1 MALTQ
6 ASRQIAIETPL
17 GEDTLVLRAF
27 RGQEAISK
35 PFSFEL
41 DLVSE
46 EPSIKYEDIVGQA
59 VTVRATLAD
68 GSARYWNG
76 HVSRFVQAGRDSNL
90 AVYQAIIVPWLWFL
104 DQTSDCRIF
113 QNKTAPDIIKQI
125 FQEYGYRD
133 FSLSLYGDFV
143 KRDYCV
149 QYRES
154 DFNFVSRLME
164 EEGIFYFFEHE
175 DGKHTLVLG
184 NDPAAHKPCPNQPSA
199 RYEGAAGGWQ
209 DDDVIL
215 QWLQE
220 QELRPGIFTTTDYNF
235 ETPSTNLQSSV
246 NGKGKWE
253 IYDFPGEYTKR
264 ADGDKLAKVR
274 LQEQQLPQSIARGT
288 SDCRAFGVGYKFK
301 LADHYRGDLNQ
312 EYVLTSLRHSAHHN
326 LGLASGPAD
335 TSPVYENSFECVP
348 ASTPIRP
355 LRRTPV
361 PVVQGCQTAVVV
373 GPSGEEIFTDKYGR
387 VKVQFHWDR
396 EGKENENSSCWVRV
410 SYPWSGKAWGGIQIP
425 RIGQEVIVDFIE
437 GDPDRPIITG
447 RVYNAG
453 QMPPWD
459 LPGKKSIS
467 GYKSNST
474 KGGGGYN
481 ELSFDDTKG
490 TELIQV
496 HGQYDMDTKIEH
508 DERRHV
514 VNNRTKNVD
523 VDESSTIG
531 NNRTEKVGNNEQIT
545 IGVNRTESVGSN
557 EHISIG
563 SNRSETVGANESIT
577 VALTR
582 TRNVGINEMV
592 NVGAAQEITIGGLQA
607 LTVGLTRAKTIGVSE
622 MVNIGTT
629 QSINVGTAQTVKVG
643 AAQSI
648 TVGAN
653 RTMHVAN
660 DLNETIGANQ
670 TVKVATNLTEN
681 VGSDQKTD
689 IGGKLAE
696 TVGSDHSN
704 SVGGKRETKISSDD
718 TLDVGSNLTIK
729 AGSQITLE
737 TGSSKIVMKSG
748 GQIEISG
755 MSITVK
761 GSTSIK
767 EEAVSINIEASG
779 INTIKGS
786 LVKIN

>member
-1 MALTQ
+1 
-6 ASRQIAIETPL
+6 
-17 GEDTLVLRAF
+17 
-27 RGQEAISK
+27 
-35 PFSFEL
+35 
-41 DLVSE
+41 
-46 EPSIKYEDIVGQA
+46 
-59 VTVRATLAD
+59 
-68 GSARYWNG
+68 
-76 HVSRFVQAGRDSNL
+76 
-90 AVYQAIIVPWLWFL
+90 
-104 DQTSDCRIF
+104 
-113 QNKTAPDIIKQI
+113 
-125 FQEYGYRD
+125 
-133 FSLSLYGDFV
+133 
-143 KRDYCV
+143 
-149 QYRES
+149 
-154 DFNFVSRLME
+154 ME

-175 DGKHTLVLG
+175 KNKHTLVLG
-184 NDPAAHKPCPNQPSA
+184 NDPGVHKPCPNQASA
-199 RYEGAAGGWQ
+199 RYEGTGGGWQ

-220 QELRPGIFTTTDYNF
+220 QEVRPGSFTSTDYNF
-235 ETPSTNLQSSV
+235 ETPTANLLSTMNS
-246 NGKGKWE
+246 KGKWE
-253 IYDFPGEYTKR
+253 IYDFPGAYAKKS
-264 ADGDKLAKVR
+264 DGDKLAKVR
-274 LQEQQLPQSIARGT
+274 LQEQQTPLYTARGT

-301 LADHYRGDLNQ
+301 LTDHYRDDLNQ
-312 EYVLTSLRHSAHHN
+312 DYVLTALRHSAHHN
-326 LGLASGPAD
+326 LGLSSGSAD
-335 TSPVYENSFECVP
+335 TEPVYENSFECVP

-355 LRRTPV
+355 ARRTPV

-373 GPSGEEIFTDKYGR
+373 GPGGEEIFTDKYGR

-396 EGKENENSSCWVRV
+396 EGKKNENSSCWVRV
-410 SYPWSGKAWGGIQIP
+410 SYPWAGKAWGGIQIP

-459 LPGKKSIS
+459 LPGKKTIS

-523 VDESSTIG
+523 VDETNTIG
-531 NNRTEKVGNNEQIT
+531 NNRTEKVGKNEQMT
-545 IGVNRTESVGSN
+545 IGVNRTEAVGSN
-557 EHISIG
+557 ENITIG
-563 SNRSETVGANESIT
+563 SNRTENVGANESIT

-582 TRNVGINEMV
+582 TRNVGVNEMV
-592 NVGAAQEITIGGLQA
+592 NVGGAQEITIGGLQA
-607 LTVGLTRAKTIGVSE
+607 LTVGITRAKTIGTSE
-622 MVNIGTT
+622 SVNIGTSQSVNIGTT
-629 QSINVGTAQTVKVG
+629 QSINVGASQTVNVG
-643 AAQSI
+643 TDVSE
-648 TVGAN
+648 TVGSN
-653 RTMHVAN
+653 RTPK
-660 DLNETIGANQ
+660 IGS
-670 TVKVATNLTEN
+670 NLTEN
-681 VGSDQKTD
+681 IGSDQKTD
-689 IGGKLAE
+689 VGGKLAE
-696 TVGSDHSN
+696 TVGSDHTN
-704 SVGGKRETKISSDD
+704 SVGGKRETKITSDD

-755 MSITVK
+755 MSISIE

>member
-1 MALTQ
+1 MSLTQ
-6 ASRQIAIETPL
+6 ASRQIGIETPL
-17 GEDTLVLRAF
+17 GEDTFLLRSF
-27 RGQEAISK
+27 LGQEAISRL
-35 PFSFEL
+35 FAFEL

-46 EPSIKYEDIVGQA
+46 EPSIKYEDIVGQSS
-59 VTVRATLAD
+59 TVRIALAD
-68 GSARYWNG
+68 GSVRYWNG
-76 HVSRFVQAGRDSNL
+76 FVSRFVQAGRDSNV
-90 AVYQAIIVPWLWFL
+90 AVYHATIVPWLWFL

-113 QNKTAPDIIKQI
+113 QAKTAPDIIKQI

-133 FSLSLYGDFV
+133 FAFRLYGDFV

-175 DGKHTLVLG
+175 NGKHTLVLG
-184 NDPAAHKPCPNQPSA
+184 NDPSAHKECPNQPSA
-199 RYEGAAGGWQ
+199 RYEGSAGGWQ
-209 DDDVIL
+209 DDDVVL

-220 QELRPGIFTTTDYNF
+220 QEFRPGAFTATDYNF
-235 ETPSTNLQSSV
+235 ETPSTNLLSTV
-246 NGKGKWE
+246 NGKGKFE
-253 IYDFPGEYTKR
+253 LYDFPGEYTKR
-264 ADGDKLAKVR
+264 SDGDHIVRVR
-274 LQEQQLPQSIARGT
+274 LQEQQMPQSVARGT
-288 SDCRAFGVGYKFK
+288 SDCRAFGTGYKFK
-301 LADHYRGDLNQ
+301 LTDHYRDDLNQ
-312 EYVLTSLRHSAHHN
+312 EYVLTALRHAARHN
-326 LGLASGPAD
+326 LGYASG
-335 TSPVYENSFECVP
+335 SEESGPVYENSFECVP
-348 ASTPIRP
+348 ATTHIRP
-355 LRRTPV
+355 QRRSPV

-396 EGKENENSSCWVRV
+396 EGKKNENSSCWIRV
-410 SYPWSGKAWGGIQIP
+410 SYPWSGKTWGGIHVP
-425 RIGQEVIVDFIE
+425 RIGQEVVVDFIE

-459 LPGKKSIS
+459 LPGKMMVS

-490 TELIQV
+490 NELIQV

-531 NNRTEKVGNNEQIT
+531 NNRTEKVGKNEQIT
-545 IGVNRTESVGSN
+545 IGVNRTESVGAN
-557 EHISIG
+557 EKIDIG
-563 SNRSETVGANESIT
+563 SNRTETVGSNETIT
-577 VALTR
+577 VALNR
-582 TRNVGINEMV
+582 TRNVGVNEAV
-592 NVGAAQEITIGGLQA
+592 NVGAAQEINIGGLQSV
-607 LTVGLTRAKTIGVSE
+607 TIGLTRAKTVGVSE
-622 MVNIGTT
+622 SVNIGTT
-629 QSINVGTAQTVKVG
+629 QSINVGTAQSVSVG
-643 AAQSI
+643 TDRSI

-653 RTMHVAN
+653 QTVNVSN
-660 DLNETIGANQ
+660 DASETIGANQ
-670 TVKVATNLTEN
+670 TFKVGSNLTEN
-681 VGSDQKTD
+681 VGSDQKTS

-696 TVGSDHSN
+696 SVGSDHTN
-704 SVGGKRETKISSDD
+704 SVGGKRETSISSND

-755 MSITVK
+755 MSITIK

-779 INTIKGS
+779 VNTIKGS

>member
-6 ASRQIAIETPL
+6 AARQIAIDTPL
-17 GEDTLVLRAF
+17 GEDALLLRSF
-27 RGQEAISK
+27 HGQEAISK
-35 PFSFEL
+35 LFTFEL

-46 EPSIKYEDIVGQA
+46 EPSIKYADIVGQA
-59 VTVRATLAD
+59 VTLRITLAD
-68 GSARYWNG
+68 GSLRYWNG
-76 HVSRFVQAGRDSNL
+76 FVNRFVQAGRDSNV
-90 AVYQAIIVPWLWFL
+90 AVYQATIVPWLWFL
-104 DQTSDCRIF
+104 DQTTDCRIF
-113 QNKTAPDIIKQI
+113 QNKNAPDIIKQI
-125 FQEYGYRD
+125 FQEYGFHD

-164 EEGIFYFFEHE
+164 EEGIFYFFQHAN
-175 DGKHTLVLG
+175 GKHTLVLG
-184 NDPAAHKPCPNQPSA
+184 NDPAAHKPCPNQA
-199 RYEGAAGGWQ
+199 TVRYEGTSGGWQ

-220 QELRPGIFTTTDYNF
+220 QEFRPGVFTATDYNF
-235 ETPSTNLQSSV
+235 ETPSANLLSSV

-264 ADGDKLAKVR
+264 ADGDKLVKVR
-274 LQEQQLPQSIARGT
+274 LQEQQLPQCVAHGT
-288 SDCRAFGVGYKFK
+288 SDCRAFEVGYKFK
-301 LADHYRGDLNQ
+301 LTDHYRDDLNQ
-312 EYVLTSLRHSAHHN
+312 EYVLTALRLSAHHN
-326 LGLASGPAD
+326 LGYASGSED
-335 TSPVYENSFECVP
+335 TNPVYENSFECVP
-348 ASTPIRP
+348 AATPIRP
-355 LRRTPV
+355 ARRTPV

-396 EGKENENSSCWVRV
+396 EGKKNENSSCWVRV
-410 SYPWSGKAWGGIQIP
+410 SYPWAGKAWGGIHIP
-425 RIGQEVIVDFIE
+425 RIGQEVVVDFIE

-453 QMPPWD
+453 EMPPWD
-459 LPGKKSIS
+459 LPGKMMVS

-514 VNNRTKNVD
+514 LNNRTKNVD
-523 VDESSTIG
+523 SDETSTIG
-531 NNRTEKVGNNEQIT
+531 HNRTEKVGNNEQIT
-545 IGVNRTESVGSN
+545 IGVNRTEMVGSN
-557 EHISIG
+557 EKITIG
-563 SNRSETVGANESIT
+563 SNRIENVGANESIT

-582 TRNVGINEMV
+582 TRNVGVNEMV
-592 NVGAAQEITIGGLQA
+592 NVGGAQEITIGGLQA
-607 LTVGLTRAKTIGVSE
+607 LTVGLTRAKTVGVSE
-622 MVNIGTT
+622 SVNIGTT
-629 QSINVGTAQTVKVG
+629 QSINVGTAQTVN
-643 AAQSI
+643 
-648 TVGAN
+648 VGAN
-653 RTMHVAN
+653 QSISVGASRTMNVAN
-660 DLNETIGANQ
+660 DLNESIGANQ
-670 TVKVATNLTEN
+670 TVKVASNLTED
-681 VGSDQKTD
+681 VGSDQETT
-689 IGGKLAE
+689 IGGKLTE
-696 TVGSDHSN
+696 SVGSDHSN
-704 SVGGKRETKISSDD
+704 SVGGKRETKVSSDD

>member
-1 MALTQ
+1 MAITQ
-6 ASRQIAIETPL
+6 ATRQIAIDTPL
-17 GEDTLVLRAF
+17 GEDVLVLRAF
-27 RGQEAISK
+27 QGQEAISK
-35 PFSFEL
+35 LFAFEL

-46 EPSIKYEDIVGQA
+46 EPSIKYDDIVGQA
-59 VTVRATLAD
+59 VTVRVNLAD
-68 GSARYWNG
+68 GSSRYWNG
-76 HVSRFVQAGRDSNL
+76 YVSRFVQAGRDSNI
-90 AVYQAIIVPWLWFL
+90 AAYHATIVPWLWFL
-104 DQTSDCRIF
+104 DQTTDCRIF
-113 QNKTAPDIIKQI
+113 QGKTAPDIIKQI
-125 FQEYGYRD
+125 FQEYSYRD
-133 FSLSLYGDFV
+133 FTLSLYGDFV

-175 DGKHTLVLG
+175 NGKHTLVLG
-184 NDPAAHKPCPNQPSA
+184 NDPAVHKPCPDQASA
-199 RYEGAAGGWQ
+199 RYEGTAGGWQ

-220 QELRPGIFTTTDYNF
+220 QEVRPGTFTATDYNF
-235 ETPSTNLQSSV
+235 ETPTANMLSSV

-264 ADGDKLAKVR
+264 ADGDKLVKVR
-274 LQEQQLPQSIARGT
+274 LQEQQTPKYVARGT

-301 LADHYRGDLNQ
+301 LTDHYRDDLNQ
-312 EYVLTSLRHSAHHN
+312 EYVLTTLRHSAQHN
-326 LGLASGPAD
+326 LGFTSGTSD
-335 TSPVYENSFECVP
+335 TNPVYENSFECVP

-355 LRRTPV
+355 ARQTPV

-373 GPSGEEIFTDKYGR
+373 GPDGEEIFTDKYGR

-396 EGKENENSSCWVRV
+396 EGKKNENSSCWIRV
-410 SYPWSGKAWGGIQIP
+410 SYPWAGKAWGGIQIP
-425 RIGQEVIVDFIE
+425 RIGQEVVVDFIE

-459 LPGKKSIS
+459 LPGKKTIS

-481 ELSFDDTKG
+481 EISFDDTKG

-514 VNNRTKNVD
+514 LNNRTKNVD

-545 IGVNRTESVGSN
+545 IGVNRTESVGAN
-557 EHISIG
+557 ENITIG
-563 SNRSETVGANESIT
+563 SNRTENVGANESIT

-582 TRNVGINEMV
+582 TRNVGVNEMV
-592 NVGAAQEITIGGLQA
+592 NVGGAQEITIGGLQA
-607 LTVGLTRAKTIGVSE
+607 LTVGITRAKTVGASE
-622 MVNIGTT
+622 SVNIGTA
-629 QSINVGTAQTVKVG
+629 QSINVGAAQTVNVG
-643 AAQSI
+643 ADQS
-648 TVGAN
+648 V
-653 RTMHVAN
+653 
-660 DLNETIGANQ
+660 TIGANQ
-670 TVKVATNLTEN
+670 TVNVSNDVSETIGSNQTLKVGSNLTESI
-681 VGSDQKTD
+681 GADQKTD
-689 IGGKLAE
+689 IGGKLTESVA
-696 TVGSDHSN
+696 SDHSN

-755 MSITVK
+755 MSITIK